1 MFDDFELSNAKVNGI
16 EINFRIKNNHNAS
29 ENAILFLHGFPQT
42 HVMSAGIP
50 DKFPDNNPIISSQL
64 RGYGNSE

>member
-1 MFDDFELSNAKVNGI
+1 MFDDFDLSYAKVNDV

-42 HVMSAGIP
+42 HAMWAGIA
-50 DKFPDNNPIISSQL
+50 DQFAENYPII
-64 RGYGNSE
+64 